1 MRRLSTP
8 LSAPVR
14 LSLCSARILPALRQA
29 RALIRF
35 PGSTQVLVN
44 GTPVPL
50 FYVSPAQINLQ
61 LPTGLSGDLS
71 LAVVSGTGAG
81 VNSRLTVLIQIF
93 ATGLGETNP
102 PLPAGEAASIQPPYN
117 VTVNPVTVW
126 IDGQRADV
134 QFSGVAPGVAGLF
147 QLNAIVPWSGLQ
159 GNSVPLQ
166 IQVNGKQSN
175 TVTLA
180 TKP

>member
-1 MRRLSTP
+1 MGTQTQGAIVNQDSSFNSTANP
-8 LSAPVR
+8 AP
-14 LSLCSARILPALRQA
+14 A
-29 RALIRF
+29 
-35 PGSTQVLVN
+35 GSV
-44 GTPVPL
+44 
-50 FYVSPAQINLQ
+50 
-61 LPTGLSGDLS
+61 
-71 LAVVSGTGAG
+71 
-81 VNSRLTVLIQIF
+81 IQIF

-134 QFSGVAPGVAGLF
+134 QFSGAAPGFAGLF
-147 QLNAIVPWSGLQ
+147 QINAIVPRSALQ

-180 TKP
+180 TRP

>member
-1 MRRLSTP
+1 MNQDYSFN
-8 LSAPVR
+8 SA
-14 LSLCSARILPALRQA
+14 ANPAPA
-29 RALIRF
+29 
-35 PGSTQVLVN
+35 GSV
-44 GTPVPL
+44 
-50 FYVSPAQINLQ
+50 
-61 LPTGLSGDLS
+61 
-71 LAVVSGTGAG
+71 
-81 VNSRLTVLIQIF
+81 IQIF

-117 VTVNPVTVW
+117 LTVNPVTVW
-126 IDGQRADV
+126 IGGQRAEL
-134 QFSGVAPGVAGLF
+134 QFSGAAPGCAGLF
-147 QLNAIVPWSGLQ
+147 QINAIVPGSVLQ